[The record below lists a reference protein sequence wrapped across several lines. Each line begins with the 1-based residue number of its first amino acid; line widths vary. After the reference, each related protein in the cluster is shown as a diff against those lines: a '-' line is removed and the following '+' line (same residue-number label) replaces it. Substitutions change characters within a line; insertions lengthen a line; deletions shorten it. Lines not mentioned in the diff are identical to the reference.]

1 MAHRTTSPKVAHKA
15 GQLLANPKSP
25 AKVKSVAGS
34 AVSQAMPKKQ
44 K

>member
-1 MAHRTTSPKVAHKA
+1 MANRTTGPKVAHKA

-34 AVSQAMPKKQ
+34 AISQAKPKKL